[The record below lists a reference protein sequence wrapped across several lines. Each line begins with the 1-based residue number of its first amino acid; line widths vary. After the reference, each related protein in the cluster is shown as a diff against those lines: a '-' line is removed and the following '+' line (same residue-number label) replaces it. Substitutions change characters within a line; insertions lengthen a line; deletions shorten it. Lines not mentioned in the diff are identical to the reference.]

1 MNYLA
6 NKELCFHANRYEEW
20 AEGKCLSQGPLDA
33 TIVAELSNNTLHCT
47 VKGAESLRMY
57 PDEIYTLAGES
68 GDLGD
73 RIQYVSPNI
82 NYDPLEPIVFQVFHA
97 QRTINYL
104 RFAMTAP
111 DRIIEFYGELIA
123 FDGTARPEN
132 PQRLKSSFI
141 DELASLYRYLLKE
154 NTVSIYIMQHQMAC
168 VAFSLK
174 KYYSLLAMMKDP
186 DGKLKQ
192 QVFKDTSSIISQY
205 FPIFGNEAL
214 DDARN
219 WYNQIVAN
227 PFHSDVFLE
236 YYFGEIAAG
245 EDPDCGEIM
254 RAFQLH

>member
-6 NKELCFHANRYEEW
+6 NKELRFHANRYEEW
-20 AEGKCLSQGPLDA
+20 AEGRCLSQGPLDA
-33 TIVAELSNNTLHCT
+33 TIVAEISNGKLHCT
-47 VKGAESLRMY
+47 VTGAESLRMY
-57 PDEIYTLAGES
+57 PDEVYTMAEES

-73 RIQYVSPNI
+73 RIQYISPNI
-82 NYDPLEPIVFQVFHA
+82 NFDPLEPIVFQVFHE
-97 QRTINYL
+97 QRTISYL
-104 RFAMTAP
+104 RFAMSSP
-111 DRIIEFYGELIA
+111 DRIIEFYGETTA
-123 FDGTARPEN
+123 FDGMARPEN
-132 PQRLKSSFI
+132 PLRLKSLFV

-186 DGKLKQ
+186 DGKLKS
-192 QVFKDTSSIISQY
+192 QVFKDTSSLISQY
-205 FPIFGNEAL
+205 YPIFGNEAL

-236 YYFGEIAAG
+236 YYFGCIDAG
-245 EDPDCGEIM
+245 EDPDCQEIM
-254 RAFQLH
+254 RAFQLT